1 MQQRQRNAT
10 KAELVR
16 LRQQMLLASEG
27 MDLLEKKR
35 DHLMSQALDLLRQ
48 AKALRME
55 VSEQWRL
62 IRDAW
67 GEALSRENRT
77 HLESLADNAVKE
89 LSGLETGF
97 RNWMGAVLTDI
108 AGPDMSIDLLG
119 SATEC
124 DLRTERVRGM
134 LHRLMP
140 DLIRLMAVE
149 SNIRRISG
157 ALKRCQRQVNGLEHA
172 VIPALR
178 ADQRRIEQRLEETE
192 REALFQVK
200 RLKGR
205 AL

>member
-16 LRQQMLLASEG
+16 LRQQMHLAVEG

-35 DHLMSQALDLLRQ
+35 DQLMKQALALLKK
-48 AKALRME
+48 AKALRLDVTE
-55 VSEQWRL
+55 RWLSIQN
-62 IRDAW
+62 AW
-67 GEALSRENRT
+67 DEALSHENSS
-77 HLESLADNAVKE
+77 HLKSLADTVAE
-89 LSGLETGF
+89 SPGLETDF
-97 RNWMGAVLTDI
+97 RHWMGAVLTDI
-108 AGPDMSIDLLG
+108 AWPDTAIGLLG

-134 LHRLMP
+134 AHSLLP
-140 DLIRLMAVE
+140 DLIRLMAIE
-149 SNIRRISG
+149 SNIRRITA

-172 VIPALR
+172 VIPELKS
-178 ADQRRIEQRLEETE
+178 DQHRIEQRLEETE
-192 REALFQVK
+192 REALFQIK